1 MFDTERF
8 IIEVQE
14 RPTLY
19 EVKSKE
25 YANREL
31 KAKLWMEIGQEV
43 VAHWADLGPE
53 EKNKAVKD
61 LMKKWKNIRDSY
73 KKEVNL
79 ETITVSGQSAS

>member
-14 RPTLY
+14 RPALY

-25 YANREL
+25 YANREI

-53 EKNKAVKD
+53 EKNKAGKFTYYF
-61 LMKKWKNIRDSY
+61 ISY
-73 KKEVNL
+73 FNVSSCFAKEPL
-79 ETITVSGQSAS
+79 QGH